1 MHIFKKFFTSS
12 TKTANN
18 KIVILYTIFR
28 IIVVFN
34 LVNEIMF
41 TQRWG
46 DIFTL
51 ILTLALFK
59 IPQFTERLFN
69 IEIPNLLELI
79 IILFIFS
86 STILGELGDFYG
98 YFKLWDTILHT
109 INGFLASGVGF
120 SLIYLL
126 NKNTKGMNLNPLFLA
141 IVTFCFSMT
150 IGVLWELIEYSADR
164 WIDID
169 MQKDRIIQEV
179 NSVSIGE
186 EKILFIILKILKK
199 PLSKAKMSL
208 VIILKL

>member
-109 INGFLASGVGF
+109 INGFL
-120 SLIYLL
+120 
-126 NKNTKGMNLNPLFLA
+126 
-141 IVTFCFSMT
+141 
-150 IGVLWELIEYSADR
+150 
-164 WIDID
+164 
-169 MQKDRIIQEV
+169 
-179 NSVSIGE
+179 
-186 EKILFIILKILKK
+186 
-199 PLSKAKMSL
+199 
-208 VIILKL
+208 